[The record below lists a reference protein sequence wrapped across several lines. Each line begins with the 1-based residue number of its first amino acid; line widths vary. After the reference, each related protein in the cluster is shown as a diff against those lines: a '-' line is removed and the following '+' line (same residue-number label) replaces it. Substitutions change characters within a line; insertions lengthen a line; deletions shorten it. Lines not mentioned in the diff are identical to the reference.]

1 MPIWVDADACPVPI
15 REILCRAA
23 TRWQVDTTFIA
34 NHAINLPPS
43 PYIKRRQVPQGF
55 DVADNDI
62 IDQMETGD
70 LVITQDI
77 PLAAEAIEKARTCS
91 TRAARLSP
99 KRISASAWLCATSWK
114 KCAMLARSPVARRPS
129 ARPTARN
136 SPTSLTAG
144 CNRTPVGDNDSILN
158 SRQIRYACRFL
169 AQAERTMTQSS
180 PHTTSSFAALG
191 RLLKYARGYRR
202 QIITATTCS
211 IINKLFDIA
220 PEILI
225 GIAIDVVV
233 NKEESFVAGLGF
245 ETAQEQITI
254 LAVLTFFIWAGESI
268 FEYLFQILWRNL
280 AQRLQS
286 DLRQDAYEHAQKLD
300 MSFFEARSSGQ
311 LVATMN
317 DDVNQLERFLDGGAN
332 AMIQVVVTVVA
343 VGAVFFVLSPLIA
356 LLAFTPIPLIIWGA
370 FYFQRKAGPL
380 YADVREKVGDLSS
393 RLANNLGGIATIKS
407 FTAENREAERL
418 KASSEAYV
426 DANRRAIRISSAFI
440 PVIRMAILAGFL
452 ATFTVGGMMALEGS
466 LNVGA
471 YGVLVFLTQ
480 RLLWPLTGLAEVIDL
495 LDRAM
500 ASTRRILDLLA
511 EPVHVRD
518 ESGKTLEQ
526 PVKGEVTFEGVS
538 FHYPSSGAGIDDISV
553 AVPAGNTLALVG
565 ATGSGKSTLIKLLL
579 RFYDPT
585 GGQIRIDGQPIQS
598 VSLKSLRE
606 AIGLVS
612 QDVYLFEGSIRDNL
626 AYGSPGASDEQII
639 EAARTA
645 EAWSFIEALPE
656 GLATAVGERG
666 VRLSG
671 GQRQRLSLARALLKD
686 PPILV
691 LDEATSAVDNETE
704 AAIQRSLKRIGH
716 NRTVIMIAHRLSTI
730 VDADTIAVVA
740 GGRILESGRHEEL
753 LENNGPYSA
762 QWRVQTGQ
770 A

>member
-1 MPIWVDADACPVPI
+1 M
-15 REILCRAA
+15 
-23 TRWQVDTTFIA
+23 
-34 NHAINLPPS
+34 
-43 PYIKRRQVPQGF
+43 
-55 DVADNDI
+55 
-62 IDQMETGD
+62 
-70 LVITQDI
+70 
-77 PLAAEAIEKARTCS
+77 
-91 TRAARLSP
+91 
-99 KRISASAWLCATSWK
+99 ATS
-114 KCAMLARSPVARRPS
+114 S
-129 ARPTARN
+129 
-136 SPTSLTAG
+136 
-144 CNRTPVGDNDSILN
+144 
-158 SRQIRYACRFL
+158 Q
-169 AQAERTMTQSS
+169 
-180 PHTTSSFAALG
+180 HTSSFAALG
-191 RLLKYARGYRR
+191 RLLRYARGYRR
-202 QIITATTCS
+202 RIIAATTCS
-211 IINKLFDIA
+211 VINKLFDIA

-225 GIAIDVVV
+225 GVAIDVVV
-233 NKEESFVAGLGF
+233 NQEQSFVARLGF
-245 ETAQEQITI
+245 ETAQQQITI
-254 LAVLTFFIWAGESI
+254 LAVLTFFIWAGESL
-268 FEYLFQILWRNL
+268 FEYLYQILWRNL

-286 DLRQDAYEHAQKLD
+286 DLRQDAYEHAQRLD

-370 FYFQRKAGPL
+370 CYFQRKAGPL

-407 FTAENREAERL
+407 FTAELREARRL
-418 KASSEAYV
+418 KQASEAYV
-426 DANRRAIRISSAFI
+426 EANRQAIRISSAFI

-452 ATFTVGGMMALEGS
+452 ATFTVGGMMALNGD

-495 LDRAM
+495 FERAM

-511 EPVHVRD
+511 EPVNVRD
-518 ESGKTLEQ
+518 QAGKDLEQ
-526 PVKGEVTFEGVS
+526 PVQGRVEFDHVG
-538 FHYPSSGAGIDDISV
+538 FHYASSGAGVNGISLE
-553 AVPAGNTLALVG
+553 VPAGNTLALVG

-585 GGQIRIDGQPIQS
+585 HGEIRLDGQAIRN
-598 VSLKSLRE
+598 VSLKSLRD

-626 AYGSPGASDEQII
+626 AYGKPEATDEEII

-645 EAWSFIEALPE
+645 EAWSFISQLPQ
-656 GLATAVGERG
+656 GLDTPVGERG

-686 PPILV
+686 PPVLV
-691 LDEATSAVDNETE
+691 LDEAISAVDNETE
-704 AAIQRSLKRIGH
+704 AAIQRSLRRIGH

-730 VDADTIAVVA
+730 VDADNIAVID
-740 GGRILESGRHEEL
+740 GGQVVEQGDHKTL
-753 LENNGPYSA
+753 LALNGAYAA

-770 A
+770 VNNADI

>member
-1 MPIWVDADACPVPI
+1 M
-15 REILCRAA
+15 
-23 TRWQVDTTFIA
+23 
-34 NHAINLPPS
+34 
-43 PYIKRRQVPQGF
+43 
-55 DVADNDI
+55 
-62 IDQMETGD
+62 
-70 LVITQDI
+70 
-77 PLAAEAIEKARTCS
+77 
-91 TRAARLSP
+91 
-99 KRISASAWLCATSWK
+99 
-114 KCAMLARSPVARRPS
+114 
-129 ARPTARN
+129 
-136 SPTSLTAG
+136 
-144 CNRTPVGDNDSILN
+144 
-158 SRQIRYACRFL
+158 
-169 AQAERTMTQSS
+169 SS
-180 PHTTSSFAALG
+180 PSHNTTSSFAALA
-191 RLLKYARGYRR
+191 RLLRYARGYRR
-202 QIITATTCS
+202 QIIAAATCS
-211 IINKLFDIA
+211 VINKLFDIA

-225 GIAIDVVV
+225 GVAIDVVV

-254 LAVLTFFIWAGESI
+254 LAILTFFIWAGESL

-286 DLRQDAYEHAQKLD
+286 DLRQDAYEHAQRLD

-407 FTAENREAERL
+407 FTAETREARRL
-418 KASSEAYV
+418 KESSEAYV
-426 DANRRAIRISSAFI
+426 EANRRAIRISSAFI
-440 PVIRMAILAGFL
+440 PIIRMAILAGFL
-452 ATFTVGGMMALEGS
+452 ATFTVGGMMALSGD

-495 LDRAM
+495 FERAM
-500 ASTRRILDLLA
+500 ASTRRILDLLS

-518 ESGKTLEQ
+518 EAGKALSE
-526 PVKGEVTFEGVS
+526 PVRGEVTLNKVS
-538 FHYPSSGAGIDDISV
+538 FHYPSSGAGIRDIDLH
-553 AVPAGNTLALVG
+553 VPAGNTLALVG

-579 RFYDPT
+579 RFYDPSH
-585 GGQIRIDGQPIQS
+585 GDIRIDGQPIQGI
-598 VSLKSLRE
+598 SLKSLRN

-626 AYGSPGASDEQII
+626 TYGKPDASDSEII
-639 EAARTA
+639 DAAKTA
-645 EAWSFIEALPE
+645 EAWSFIDALPD
-656 GLATAVGERG
+656 GLETPVGERG
-666 VRLSG
+666 IRLSG
-671 GQRQRLSLARALLKD
+671 GQRQRLSLARALLKN

-730 VDADTIAVVA
+730 VDADTIAVVDA
-740 GGRILESGRHEEL
+740 GKVVESGTHQQL
-753 LENNGPYSA
+753 LDQNGAYAA

>member
-1 MPIWVDADACPVPI
+1 MS
-15 REILCRAA
+15 
-23 TRWQVDTTFIA
+23 TSHT
-34 NHAINLPPS
+34 
-43 PYIKRRQVPQGF
+43 
-55 DVADNDI
+55 
-62 IDQMETGD
+62 
-70 LVITQDI
+70 
-77 PLAAEAIEKARTCS
+77 KA
-91 TRAARLSP
+91 
-99 KRISASAWLCATSWK
+99 
-114 KCAMLARSPVARRPS
+114 
-129 ARPTARN
+129 
-136 SPTSLTAG
+136 
-144 CNRTPVGDNDSILN
+144 
-158 SRQIRYACRFL
+158 
-169 AQAERTMTQSS
+169 
-180 PHTTSSFAALG
+180 TSSFAALA
-191 RLLKYARGYRR
+191 RLLRYARGYRR
-202 QIITATTCS
+202 QIIAATTCS

-225 GIAIDVVV
+225 GVAIDVVV
-233 NKEESFVAGLGF
+233 NQEESFVAGLGF
-245 ETAQEQITI
+245 ETAQEQITV
-254 LAVLTFFIWAGESI
+254 LAVLTFFIWAGESL

-286 DLRQDAYEHAQKLD
+286 DLRQDAYEHAQRLD

-332 AMIQVVVTVVA
+332 AMIQVLVTVIA

-407 FTAENREAERL
+407 FTAEHREAARL
-418 KASSEAYV
+418 KQSSEAYV
-426 DANRRAIRISSAFI
+426 EANRRAIRISSAFI

-452 ATFTVGGMMALEGS
+452 ATFTVGGMMALEGT

-495 LDRAM
+495 FERAM

-518 ESGKTLEQ
+518 EGGKPLQT
-526 PVKGEVTFEGVS
+526 PVKGDVTFENVS
-538 FHYPSSGAGIDDISV
+538 FHYPASGAGIRDISLN
-553 AVPAGNTLALVG
+553 VPAGNTLALVG
-565 ATGSGKSTLIKLLL
+565 ATGSGKSTLVKLLL
-579 RFYDPT
+579 RFYDPSN
-585 GGQIRIDGQPIQS
+585 GEIRIDGQP
-598 VSLKSLRE
+598 VRELSLNSLRG

-612 QDVYLFEGSIRDNL
+612 QDVYLFEGSIRENL
-626 AYGSPGASDEQII
+626 AYGNPRATEAEII

-645 EAWSFIEALPE
+645 EAWSFIESLPE
-656 GLATAVGERG
+656 GLDTPVGERG

-730 VDADTIAVVA
+730 VEADAIAVIENGKVQEL
-740 GGRILESGRHEEL
+740 GTHREL
-753 LENNGPYSA
+753 LEQGGAYA
-762 QWRVQTGQ
+762 KQWQVQTGQ
-770 A
+770 LQALA

>member
-1 MPIWVDADACPVPI
+1 M
-15 REILCRAA
+15 
-23 TRWQVDTTFIA
+23 
-34 NHAINLPPS
+34 
-43 PYIKRRQVPQGF
+43 
-55 DVADNDI
+55 
-62 IDQMETGD
+62 
-70 LVITQDI
+70 
-77 PLAAEAIEKARTCS
+77 
-91 TRAARLSP
+91 
-99 KRISASAWLCATSWK
+99 
-114 KCAMLARSPVARRPS
+114 
-129 ARPTARN
+129 
-136 SPTSLTAG
+136 
-144 CNRTPVGDNDSILN
+144 
-158 SRQIRYACRFL
+158 
-169 AQAERTMTQSS
+169 SS
-180 PHTTSSFAALG
+180 HSHKTTSSFAALA
-191 RLLKYARGYRR
+191 RLLRYARGYRR

-225 GIAIDVVV
+225 GVAIDVVV
-233 NKEESFVAGLGF
+233 NQEESFVAGLGF

-254 LAVLTFFIWAGESI
+254 LAVLTFFIWAGESL

-286 DLRQDAYEHAQKLD
+286 DLRQDAYEHAQRLD

-332 AMIQVVVTVVA
+332 AMIQVLVTVVA

-407 FTAENREAERL
+407 FTAEQREAKRL
-418 KASSEAYV
+418 KESSEAYV
-426 DANRRAIRISSAFI
+426 EANRRAIRISSAFI

-452 ATFTVGGMMALEGS
+452 ATFTVGGMMALEGN

-495 LDRAM
+495 FERAM

-518 ESGKTLEQ
+518 EGGKALAE
-526 PVKGEVTFEGVS
+526 PVKGDVELDKVS
-538 FHYPSSGAGIDDISV
+538 FHYPSSGAGIRDISLT
-553 AVPAGNTLALVG
+553 VPAGNTLALVG

-579 RFYDPT
+579 RFYDPSN
-585 GGQIRIDGQPIQS
+585 GQIRIDGQPIRDL
-598 VSLKSLRE
+598 SLQSLRG

-612 QDVYLFEGSIRDNL
+612 QDVYLFEGTIRENL
-626 AYGSPGASDEQII
+626 AYGNPAASDTEII
-639 EAARTA
+639 DAAKTA

-656 GLATAVGERG
+656 GMNTPVGERG

-671 GQRQRLSLARALLKD
+671 GQRQRLSLARALLKN

-730 VDADTIAVVA
+730 VDADSIAVIE
-740 GGRILESGRHEEL
+740 GGKVLEQGTHREL
-753 LENNGPYSA
+753 LDQDGAYAN

-770 A
+770 IQAAI

>member
-1 MPIWVDADACPVPI
+1 M
-15 REILCRAA
+15 
-23 TRWQVDTTFIA
+23 
-34 NHAINLPPS
+34 
-43 PYIKRRQVPQGF
+43 
-55 DVADNDI
+55 
-62 IDQMETGD
+62 
-70 LVITQDI
+70 
-77 PLAAEAIEKARTCS
+77 
-91 TRAARLSP
+91 
-99 KRISASAWLCATSWK
+99 
-114 KCAMLARSPVARRPS
+114 
-129 ARPTARN
+129 
-136 SPTSLTAG
+136 
-144 CNRTPVGDNDSILN
+144 
-158 SRQIRYACRFL
+158 
-169 AQAERTMTQSS
+169 SS
-180 PHTTSSFAALG
+180 HSHKTTSSFAALA
-191 RLLKYARGYRR
+191 RLLRYARGYRR
-202 QIITATTCS
+202 QIIAATTCS

-225 GIAIDVVV
+225 GVAIDVVV
-233 NKEESFVAGLGF
+233 NQEESFVAGLGF

-254 LAVLTFFIWAGESI
+254 LAVLTFFIWAGESL

-286 DLRQDAYEHAQKLD
+286 DLRQDAYEHAQRLD

-332 AMIQVVVTVVA
+332 AMIQVLVTVVA

-370 FYFQRKAGPL
+370 FFFQRKAGPL

-407 FTAENREAERL
+407 FTAEQREAKRL
-418 KASSEAYV
+418 KQSSEAYV
-426 DANRRAIRISSAFI
+426 EANRRAIRISSAFI

-495 LDRAM
+495 FERAM

-518 ESGKTLEQ
+518 EGGKALEA
-526 PVKGEVTFEGVS
+526 PVKGNVELDKVS
-538 FHYPSSGAGIDDISV
+538 FHYPSSGAGIRDISLT
-553 AVPAGNTLALVG
+553 VPAGNTLALVG

-579 RFYDPT
+579 RFYDPSN
-585 GGQIRIDGQPIQS
+585 GEIRIDGQPIRDL
-598 VSLKSLRE
+598 SLNSLRGS
-606 AIGLVS
+606 IGLVS
-612 QDVYLFEGSIRDNL
+612 QDVYLFEGTIRENL
-626 AYGSPGASDEQII
+626 AYGNPAATDADII
-639 EAARTA
+639 DAAKTA

-656 GLATAVGERG
+656 GLDTPVGERG

-730 VDADTIAVVA
+730 VDADSIAVIE
-740 GGRILESGRHEEL
+740 GGKVLEQGTHREL
-753 LENNGPYSA
+753 LEQDGAYAN

-770 A
+770 IQAAV

>member
-1 MPIWVDADACPVPI
+1 M
-15 REILCRAA
+15 
-23 TRWQVDTTFIA
+23 
-34 NHAINLPPS
+34 
-43 PYIKRRQVPQGF
+43 
-55 DVADNDI
+55 
-62 IDQMETGD
+62 
-70 LVITQDI
+70 
-77 PLAAEAIEKARTCS
+77 
-91 TRAARLSP
+91 
-99 KRISASAWLCATSWK
+99 
-114 KCAMLARSPVARRPS
+114 
-129 ARPTARN
+129 
-136 SPTSLTAG
+136 
-144 CNRTPVGDNDSILN
+144 
-158 SRQIRYACRFL
+158 
-169 AQAERTMTQSS
+169 SS
-180 PHTTSSFAALG
+180 HSHQTTSSFAALA
-191 RLLKYARGYRR
+191 RLLRYARGYRR
-202 QIITATTCS
+202 QIIAATTCS

-225 GIAIDVVV
+225 GVAIDVVV
-233 NKEESFVAGLGF
+233 NQEESFVAGLGF

-254 LAVLTFFIWAGESI
+254 LAVLTFFIWAGESL

-286 DLRQDAYEHAQKLD
+286 DLRQDAYEHAQRLD

-332 AMIQVVVTVVA
+332 AMIQVLVTVVA

-407 FTAENREAERL
+407 FTAEQREARRL
-418 KASSEAYV
+418 KESSEAYV
-426 DANRRAIRISSAFI
+426 EANRRAIRISSAFI

-495 LDRAM
+495 FERAM

-518 ESGKTLEQ
+518 EGGKALQE
-526 PVKGEVTFEGVS
+526 PVKGDVELEKVS
-538 FHYPSSGAGIDDISV
+538 FHYLSSGAGIRDISLS
-553 AVPAGNTLALVG
+553 VPAGNTLALVG

-579 RFYDPT
+579 RFYDPSH
-585 GGQIRIDGQPIQS
+585 GEIRIDGQPIRDL
-598 VSLKSLRE
+598 SLQSLRG

-612 QDVYLFEGSIRDNL
+612 QDVYLFEGSIRENL
-626 AYGSPGASDEQII
+626 AYGNPAASDAEITD
-639 EAARTA
+639 AAKTA

-656 GLATAVGERG
+656 GLDTPVGERG

-671 GQRQRLSLARALLKD
+671 GQRQRLSLARALLKN

-730 VDADTIAVVA
+730 VDADSIAVIE
-740 GGRILESGRHEEL
+740 GGKVLEQGTHREL
-753 LENNGPYSA
+753 LDQDGAYAN

-770 A
+770 IQAAV

>member
-1 MPIWVDADACPVPI
+1 MTRDAH
-15 REILCRAA
+15 
-23 TRWQVDTTFIA
+23 QA
-34 NHAINLPPS
+34 N
-43 PYIKRRQVPQGF
+43 
-55 DVADNDI
+55 
-62 IDQMETGD
+62 
-70 LVITQDI
+70 
-77 PLAAEAIEKARTCS
+77 
-91 TRAARLSP
+91 
-99 KRISASAWLCATSWK
+99 
-114 KCAMLARSPVARRPS
+114 
-129 ARPTARN
+129 
-136 SPTSLTAG
+136 
-144 CNRTPVGDNDSILN
+144 
-158 SRQIRYACRFL
+158 
-169 AQAERTMTQSS
+169 
-180 PHTTSSFAALG
+180 SSFSALA
-191 RLLKYARGYRR
+191 RLLKYAHGYRR
-202 QIITATTCS
+202 QIIAATTCS

-225 GIAIDVVV
+225 GVAIDVVV
-233 NKEESFVAGLGF
+233 NQEESFVAGLGF

-254 LAVLTFFIWAGESI
+254 LAVLTFFIWAGESL

-286 DLRQDAYEHAQKLD
+286 DLRQDAYEHAQRLD

-407 FTAENREAERL
+407 FTAEQREAERL

-426 DANRRAIRISSAFI
+426 EANRRAIRISSAFI
-440 PVIRMAILAGFL
+440 PIIRMAILAGFL
-452 ATFTVGGMMALEGS
+452 ATFTVGGMMALKGE

-495 LDRAM
+495 FERAM

-518 ESGKTLEQ
+518 EGSKALQ
-526 PVKGEVTFEGVS
+526 SPVKGMVELDNVS
-538 FHYPSSGAGIDDISV
+538 FHYASSGAGISDISLT
-553 AVPAGNTLALVG
+553 VPAGNTLALVG

-579 RFYDPT
+579 RFYDPDQ
-585 GGQIRIDGQPIQS
+585 GEIRIDSQPIRD
-598 VSLKSLRE
+598 VSLNSLRG

-612 QDVYLFEGSIRDNL
+612 QDVYLFEGSIRENL
-626 AYGSPGASDEQII
+626 AYGNPAASDAEII

-656 GLATAVGERG
+656 GLETPVGERG
-666 VRLSG
+666 IRLSG

-730 VDADTIAVVA
+730 VEADTIAVVE
-740 GGRILESGRHEEL
+740 GGKVIEKGTHQDL
-753 LENNGPYSA
+753 LEQDGAYTA

-770 A
+770 V

>member
-1 MPIWVDADACPVPI
+1 M
-15 REILCRAA
+15 
-23 TRWQVDTTFIA
+23 T
-34 NHAINLPPS
+34 
-43 PYIKRRQVPQGF
+43 
-55 DVADNDI
+55 
-62 IDQMETGD
+62 
-70 LVITQDI
+70 
-77 PLAAEAIEKARTCS
+77 
-91 TRAARLSP
+91 TRA
-99 KRISASAWLCATSWK
+99 
-114 KCAMLARSPVARRPS
+114 
-129 ARPTARN
+129 
-136 SPTSLTAG
+136 
-144 CNRTPVGDNDSILN
+144 
-158 SRQIRYACRFL
+158 Q
-169 AQAERTMTQSS
+169 
-180 PHTTSSFAALG
+180 HTSSFAALG
-191 RLLKYARGYRR
+191 RLLRYARGYRR
-202 QIITATTCS
+202 QIIAATTCS

-225 GIAIDVVV
+225 GVAIDVVV
-233 NKEESFVAGLGF
+233 NQEESFVAGLGF

-254 LAVLTFFIWAGESI
+254 LAVLTFFIWAGESL

-286 DLRQDAYEHAQKLD
+286 DLRQDAYEHAQRLD
-300 MSFFEARSSGQ
+300 MSFFEANSSGQ

-332 AMIQVVVTVVA
+332 AMIQVAVTVVA

-407 FTAENREAERL
+407 FTAEQREAKRL
-418 KASSEAYV
+418 KDASEAYV

-495 LDRAM
+495 FERAM

-511 EPVHVRD
+511 EPVNVRD
-518 ESGKTLEQ
+518 EAGKSLEQ
-526 PVKGEVTFEGVS
+526 PVRGKVS
-538 FHYPSSGAGIDDISV
+538 FNQVSFRYAGSGAGIQDITLN
-553 AVPAGNTLALVG
+553 VPAGNTLALVG

-579 RFYDPT
+579 RFYDPSH
-585 GGQIRIDGQPIQS
+585 GDIRIDGQPIRE
-598 VSLKSLRE
+598 VSLKSLRD

-626 AYGSPGASDEQII
+626 AYGKPEASEEEIM

-645 EAWSFIEALPE
+645 EAWSFIEGLPQ
-656 GLATAVGERG
+656 GLDTPVGERG
-666 VRLSG
+666 IRLSG
-671 GQRQRLSLARALLKD
+671 GQRQRLSLARALLKN

-730 VDADTIAVVA
+730 VDADTIAVVEN
-740 GGRILESGRHEEL
+740 GRIVEEGDHDSL
-753 LENNGPYSA
+753 IRNNGAYAA

>member
-1 MPIWVDADACPVPI
+1 M
-15 REILCRAA
+15 
-23 TRWQVDTTFIA
+23 
-34 NHAINLPPS
+34 
-43 PYIKRRQVPQGF
+43 
-55 DVADNDI
+55 
-62 IDQMETGD
+62 
-70 LVITQDI
+70 
-77 PLAAEAIEKARTCS
+77 
-91 TRAARLSP
+91 
-99 KRISASAWLCATSWK
+99 
-114 KCAMLARSPVARRPS
+114 
-129 ARPTARN
+129 
-136 SPTSLTAG
+136 
-144 CNRTPVGDNDSILN
+144 
-158 SRQIRYACRFL
+158 
-169 AQAERTMTQSS
+169 SS
-180 PHTTSSFAALG
+180 HSHQTTSSYAALA
-191 RLLKYARGYRR
+191 RLLRYARGYRR
-202 QIITATTCS
+202 QIIAATTCS

-225 GIAIDVVV
+225 GVAIDVVV
-233 NKEESFVAGLGF
+233 NQEESFVAGLGF

-254 LAVLTFFIWAGESI
+254 LAVLTFFIWAGESL

-286 DLRQDAYEHAQKLD
+286 DLRQDAYEHAQRLD

-332 AMIQVVVTVVA
+332 AMIQVLVTVVA

-407 FTAENREAERL
+407 FTAEQREAKRL
-418 KASSEAYV
+418 KESSEAYV
-426 DANRRAIRISSAFI
+426 EANRRAIRISSAFI

-452 ATFTVGGMMALEGS
+452 ATFTVGGMMALEGN

-495 LDRAM
+495 FERAM

-518 ESGKTLEQ
+518 EGGKALAE
-526 PVKGEVTFEGVS
+526 PVKGDVELDKVS
-538 FHYPSSGAGIDDISV
+538 FHYPSSGAGIRDISLT
-553 AVPAGNTLALVG
+553 VPAGNTLALVG

-579 RFYDPT
+579 RFYDPSN
-585 GGQIRIDGQPIQS
+585 GQIRIDGQPIRDL
-598 VSLKSLRE
+598 SLQSLRG

-612 QDVYLFEGSIRDNL
+612 QDVYLFEGTIRENL
-626 AYGSPGASDEQII
+626 AYGNPAASDTEII
-639 EAARTA
+639 DAAKTA

-656 GLATAVGERG
+656 GLNTPVGERG

-671 GQRQRLSLARALLKD
+671 GQRQRLSLARALLKN

-730 VDADTIAVVA
+730 VDADSIAVIE
-740 GGRILESGRHEEL
+740 GGKVLEQGTHREL
-753 LENNGPYSA
+753 LDQDGAYAN

-770 A
+770 IQAAI

>member
-1 MPIWVDADACPVPI
+1 
-15 REILCRAA
+15 
-23 TRWQVDTTFIA
+23 
-34 NHAINLPPS
+34 
-43 PYIKRRQVPQGF
+43 
-55 DVADNDI
+55 
-62 IDQMETGD
+62 
-70 LVITQDI
+70 
-77 PLAAEAIEKARTCS
+77 
-91 TRAARLSP
+91 
-99 KRISASAWLCATSWK
+99 
-114 KCAMLARSPVARRPS
+114 
-129 ARPTARN
+129 
-136 SPTSLTAG
+136 
-144 CNRTPVGDNDSILN
+144 
-158 SRQIRYACRFL
+158 
-169 AQAERTMTQSS
+169 MTQSS

-202 QIITATTCS
+202 QIIAATTCS

-495 LDRAM
+495 FERAM

-518 ESGKTLEQ
+518 DSGQTLEQ

-538 FHYPSSGAGIDDISV
+538 FRYPSSGAGIDDISV

-639 EAARTA
+639 EAAKTA
-645 EAWSFIEALPE
+645 EAWSFIDALPE

-740 GGRILESGRHEEL
+740 GGRILESGHHEEL

>member
-1 MPIWVDADACPVPI
+1 
-15 REILCRAA
+15 
-23 TRWQVDTTFIA
+23 
-34 NHAINLPPS
+34 
-43 PYIKRRQVPQGF
+43 
-55 DVADNDI
+55 
-62 IDQMETGD
+62 
-70 LVITQDI
+70 
-77 PLAAEAIEKARTCS
+77 
-91 TRAARLSP
+91 
-99 KRISASAWLCATSWK
+99 
-114 KCAMLARSPVARRPS
+114 
-129 ARPTARN
+129 
-136 SPTSLTAG
+136 
-144 CNRTPVGDNDSILN
+144 
-158 SRQIRYACRFL
+158 
-169 AQAERTMTQSS
+169 MTQ
-180 PHTTSSFAALG
+180 HFTKATSSFAALG
-191 RLLKYARGYRR
+191 RLLRYARGYRR
-202 QIITATTCS
+202 QIIAATACS

-254 LAVLTFFIWAGESI
+254 LAVLTFFIWAGESL

-286 DLRQDAYEHAQKLD
+286 DLRQDAYEHAQRLD

-332 AMIQVVVTVVA
+332 AMIQVLVTVVA

-356 LLAFTPIPLIIWGA
+356 LLAFTPIPLIVWGA

-407 FTAENREAERL
+407 FTAEQREAERL

-426 DANRRAIRISSAFI
+426 EANRQAIRISSAFI

-452 ATFTVGGMMALEGS
+452 ATFTVGGMMALAGT

-495 LDRAM
+495 FERAM

-518 ESGKTLEQ
+518 DAAKPLPE
-526 PVKGEVTFEGVS
+526 PVRGSVSFSNVS
-538 FHYPSSGAGIDDISV
+538 FHYPSSGAGISNISLD
-553 AVPAGNTLALVG
+553 VPAGNTLALVG

-585 GGQIRIDGQPIQS
+585 EGAILIDGQPIQS
-598 VSLKSLRE
+598 VSLKSLRN

-612 QDVYLFEGSIRDNL
+612 QDVYLFEGTIRDNL
-626 AYGSPGASDEQII
+626 AYGKPGASDEDII

-645 EAWSFIEALPE
+645 EAWSFIEALPN
-656 GLATAVGERG
+656 GLDTEVGERG

-671 GQRQRLSLARALLKD
+671 GQRQRLSLARALLKN

-730 VDADTIAVVA
+730 VDADTIAVVEN
-740 GGRILESGRHEEL
+740 GKVVESGSHQTL
-753 LENNGPYSA
+753 LDKNGAYAA

>member
-1 MPIWVDADACPVPI
+1 MSSHPDSH
-15 REILCRAA
+15 
-23 TRWQVDTTFIA
+23 TNSF
-34 NHAINLPPS
+34 
-43 PYIKRRQVPQGF
+43 
-55 DVADNDI
+55 
-62 IDQMETGD
+62 
-70 LVITQDI
+70 
-77 PLAAEAIEKARTCS
+77 
-91 TRAARLSP
+91 
-99 KRISASAWLCATSWK
+99 SAL
-114 KCAMLARSPVARRPS
+114 L
-129 ARPTARN
+129 
-136 SPTSLTAG
+136 
-144 CNRTPVGDNDSILN
+144 
-158 SRQIRYACRFL
+158 
-169 AQAERTMTQSS
+169 
-180 PHTTSSFAALG
+180 
-191 RLLKYARGYRR
+191 RLLRYARGYRR
-202 QIITATTCS
+202 RIIAATTCS

-225 GIAIDVVV
+225 GVAIDVVV
-233 NKEESFVAGLGF
+233 NQEESFVAGLGF
-245 ETAQEQITI
+245 DTAQEQITV
-254 LAVLTFFIWAGESI
+254 LAALTFFIWAGESL

-286 DLRQDAYEHAQKLD
+286 DLRQDAYEHAQRLD
-300 MSFFEARSSGQ
+300 MSFFESTSSGQ

-332 AMIQVVVTVVA
+332 AMIQVGVTVVA

-407 FTAENREAERL
+407 FTAEQREAKRL
-418 KASSEAYV
+418 REASEAYV
-426 DANRRAIRISSAFI
+426 QANERAIRISSAFI

-480 RLLWPLTGLAEVIDL
+480 RLLWPLTGLAAVIDL
-495 LDRAM
+495 FERAM

-511 EPVHVRD
+511 EPVNVHD
-518 ESGKTLEQ
+518 QAGTPLAQ
-526 PVKGEVTFEGVS
+526 PVRGEVS
-538 FHYPSSGAGIDDISV
+538 FNNIEFRYGSSGAGVHGISLD
-553 AVPAGNTLALVG
+553 VPAGHTLALVG

-579 RFYDPT
+579 RFYDPA
-585 GGQIRIDGQPIQS
+585 GGEIRIDGQPIRD
-598 VSLKSLRE
+598 VSLTSLRD

-626 AYGSPGASDEQII
+626 AYGKPGASDEEII
-639 EAARTA
+639 KAAKTA
-645 EAWSFIEALPE
+645 EAWSFISALPE
-656 GLATAVGERG
+656 GLDTAVGERG

-704 AAIQRSLKRIGH
+704 AAIQRSLARIGH

-730 VDADTIAVVA
+730 VEADTIAVVEN
-740 GGRILESGRHEEL
+740 GRVIEQGDHQSL
-753 LENNGPYSA
+753 LARQGAYHA
-762 QWRVQTGQ
+762 QWQVQTGQ
-770 A
+770 VLAHTNN

>member
-1 MPIWVDADACPVPI
+1 M
-15 REILCRAA
+15 
-23 TRWQVDTTFIA
+23 
-34 NHAINLPPS
+34 
-43 PYIKRRQVPQGF
+43 
-55 DVADNDI
+55 
-62 IDQMETGD
+62 
-70 LVITQDI
+70 
-77 PLAAEAIEKARTCS
+77 
-91 TRAARLSP
+91 
-99 KRISASAWLCATSWK
+99 
-114 KCAMLARSPVARRPS
+114 
-129 ARPTARN
+129 
-136 SPTSLTAG
+136 
-144 CNRTPVGDNDSILN
+144 
-158 SRQIRYACRFL
+158 
-169 AQAERTMTQSS
+169 SS
-180 PHTTSSFAALG
+180 PSHNTTSSFAALA
-191 RLLKYARGYRR
+191 RLLRYARGYRR
-202 QIITATTCS
+202 QIIAAATCS
-211 IINKLFDIA
+211 VINKLFDIA

-225 GIAIDVVV
+225 GVAIDVVV

-254 LAVLTFFIWAGESI
+254 LAILTFFIWAGESL

-286 DLRQDAYEHAQKLD
+286 DLRQDAYEHAQRLD

-407 FTAENREAERL
+407 FTAETREARRL
-418 KASSEAYV
+418 KESSEAYV
-426 DANRRAIRISSAFI
+426 EANRRAIRISSAFI
-440 PVIRMAILAGFL
+440 PIIRMAILAGFL
-452 ATFTVGGMMALEGS
+452 ATFTVGGMMALSGD

-495 LDRAM
+495 FERAM
-500 ASTRRILDLLA
+500 ASTRRILDLLS

-518 ESGKTLEQ
+518 EAGKALSE
-526 PVKGEVTFEGVS
+526 PVRGEVTLNKVS
-538 FHYPSSGAGIDDISV
+538 FHYPSSGAGIRDIDLH
-553 AVPAGNTLALVG
+553 VPAGNTLALVG

-579 RFYDPT
+579 RFYDPSH
-585 GGQIRIDGQPIQS
+585 GDIRIDGQPIQGI
-598 VSLKSLRE
+598 SLKSLRN

-626 AYGSPGASDEQII
+626 TYGKPDASDDEII
-639 EAARTA
+639 DAAKTA
-645 EAWSFIEALPE
+645 EAWSFIDALPD
-656 GLATAVGERG
+656 GLETPVGERG
-666 VRLSG
+666 IRLSG
-671 GQRQRLSLARALLKD
+671 GQRQRLSLARALLKN

-730 VDADTIAVVA
+730 VDADTIAVVDA
-740 GGRILESGRHEEL
+740 GKVVESGTHQQL
-753 LENNGPYSA
+753 LDHNGAYAA

>member
-1 MPIWVDADACPVPI
+1 M
-15 REILCRAA
+15 
-23 TRWQVDTTFIA
+23 
-34 NHAINLPPS
+34 
-43 PYIKRRQVPQGF
+43 
-55 DVADNDI
+55 
-62 IDQMETGD
+62 
-70 LVITQDI
+70 
-77 PLAAEAIEKARTCS
+77 
-91 TRAARLSP
+91 
-99 KRISASAWLCATSWK
+99 
-114 KCAMLARSPVARRPS
+114 
-129 ARPTARN
+129 
-136 SPTSLTAG
+136 
-144 CNRTPVGDNDSILN
+144 
-158 SRQIRYACRFL
+158 
-169 AQAERTMTQSS
+169 SS
-180 PHTTSSFAALG
+180 HSHHDTSSFAALG

-202 QIITATTCS
+202 QIIAATTCS

-233 NKEESFVAGLGF
+233 NKEESFVSGLGF
-245 ETAQEQITI
+245 DTAQEQITI

-356 LLAFTPIPLIIWGA
+356 LLAFSPIPLIVWGA

-407 FTAENREAERL
+407 FTAEQREAERL

-426 DANRRAIRISSAFI
+426 EANRRAIRISSAFI

-452 ATFTVGGMMALEGS
+452 ATFTVGGMMALEGT

-495 LDRAM
+495 FERAM

-518 ESGKTLEQ
+518 DANEALLK
-526 PVKGEVTFEGVS
+526 PVKGEVTFEHVS
-538 FHYPSSGAGIDDISV
+538 FHYPSSGAGIDNISV
-553 AVPAGNTLALVG
+553 QVPAGNTLALVG

-579 RFYDPT
+579 RFYDPS

-626 AYGSPGASDEQII
+626 AYGFPGASDEQII
-639 EAARTA
+639 EAAKTA

-656 GLATAVGERG
+656 GLSTAVGERG

-730 VDADTIAVVA
+730 VEADTIAVVD
-740 GGRILESGRHEEL
+740 GGQIVESGRHEEL
-753 LENNGPYSA
+753 VANNGPYAA

-770 A
+770 VYSPVVTSLPNP

>member
-1 MPIWVDADACPVPI
+1 M
-15 REILCRAA
+15 
-23 TRWQVDTTFIA
+23 
-34 NHAINLPPS
+34 S
-43 PYIKRRQVPQGF
+43 S
-55 DVADNDI
+55 
-62 IDQMETGD
+62 
-70 LVITQDI
+70 QDH
-77 PLAAEAIEKARTCS
+77 K
-91 TRAARLSP
+91 
-99 KRISASAWLCATSWK
+99 
-114 KCAMLARSPVARRPS
+114 
-129 ARPTARN
+129 
-136 SPTSLTAG
+136 
-144 CNRTPVGDNDSILN
+144 
-158 SRQIRYACRFL
+158 
-169 AQAERTMTQSS
+169 
-180 PHTTSSFAALG
+180 TTSSFAALA
-191 RLLKYARGYRR
+191 RLLRYARGYRR
-202 QIITATTCS
+202 QIIAATTCS

-225 GIAIDVVV
+225 GVAIDVVV
-233 NKEESFVAGLGF
+233 NQEESFVAGLGF

-254 LAVLTFFIWAGESI
+254 LAVLTFFIWAGESL

-286 DLRQDAYEHAQKLD
+286 DLRQDAYEHAQRLD

-332 AMIQVVVTVVA
+332 AMIQVLVTVVA

-407 FTAENREAERL
+407 FTAEQREARRL
-418 KASSEAYV
+418 KESSEAYV
-426 DANRRAIRISSAFI
+426 EANRRAIRISSAFI

-495 LDRAM
+495 FERSM

-518 ESGKTLEQ
+518 EGGKALQE
-526 PVKGEVTFEGVS
+526 PVKGDVELDKVS
-538 FHYPSSGAGIDDISV
+538 FHYPSSGAGIRDISL

-579 RFYDPT
+579 RFYDPSN
-585 GGQIRIDGQPIQS
+585 GEIRIDGQPIRD
-598 VSLKSLRE
+598 LSLRSLRG
-606 AIGLVS
+606 AIGLVT
-612 QDVYLFEGSIRDNL
+612 QDVYLFEGTIRENL
-626 AYGSPGASDEQII
+626 AYGNPAASDAEITD
-639 EAARTA
+639 AAKTA

-656 GLATAVGERG
+656 GLDTPVGERG

-671 GQRQRLSLARALLKD
+671 GQRQRLSLARALLKN

-730 VDADTIAVVA
+730 VDADSIAVIE
-740 GGRILESGRHEEL
+740 GGRVLEQGTHREL
-753 LENNGPYSA
+753 LEQDGAYAN

-770 A
+770 IQAAV

>member
-1 MPIWVDADACPVPI
+1 M
-15 REILCRAA
+15 
-23 TRWQVDTTFIA
+23 
-34 NHAINLPPS
+34 
-43 PYIKRRQVPQGF
+43 
-55 DVADNDI
+55 
-62 IDQMETGD
+62 
-70 LVITQDI
+70 
-77 PLAAEAIEKARTCS
+77 
-91 TRAARLSP
+91 
-99 KRISASAWLCATSWK
+99 TS
-114 KCAMLARSPVARRPS
+114 S
-129 ARPTARN
+129 AR
-136 SPTSLTAG
+136 
-144 CNRTPVGDNDSILN
+144 
-158 SRQIRYACRFL
+158 
-169 AQAERTMTQSS
+169 
-180 PHTTSSFAALG
+180 HTSSFAALG
-191 RLLKYARGYRR
+191 RLLRYARGYRR
-202 QIITATTCS
+202 QIIAATTCS

-225 GIAIDVVV
+225 GVAIDVVV
-233 NKEESFVAGLGF
+233 NQEESFVAGLGF

-254 LAVLTFFIWAGESI
+254 LAVLTFFIWAGESL

-286 DLRQDAYEHAQKLD
+286 DLRQDAYEHAQRLD
-300 MSFFEARSSGQ
+300 MSFFEANSSGQ

-332 AMIQVVVTVVA
+332 AMVQVGVTVVA

-380 YADVREKVGDLSS
+380 YTDVREKVGDLSS

-407 FTAENREAERL
+407 FTAEQREARRL
-418 KASSEAYV
+418 KEASEAYV

-452 ATFTVGGMMALEGS
+452 ATFTVGGMMALEGN

-495 LDRAM
+495 FERAM

-511 EPVHVRD
+511 EPVTIRD
-518 ESGKTLEQ
+518 VAGTPLKQ
-526 PVKGEVTFEGVS
+526 PVRGEVSFNRVS
-538 FHYPSSGAGIDDISV
+538 FHYTGSGAGVEDITLQ
-553 AVPAGNTLALVG
+553 VPAGNTLALVG

-579 RFYDPT
+579 RFYDPSR
-585 GGQIRIDGQPIQS
+585 GDIRIDGQPVHE
-598 VSLKSLRE
+598 VSLKSLRD

-626 AYGSPGASDEQII
+626 AYGKPDATEEEII

-645 EAWSFIEALPE
+645 EAWSFISALPE
-656 GLATAVGERG
+656 GLDTPVGERG
-666 VRLSG
+666 IRLSG
-671 GQRQRLSLARALLKD
+671 GQRQRLSLARALLKN
-686 PPILV
+686 PPVLV

-704 AAIQRSLKRIGH
+704 AAIQRSLRRIGH

-730 VDADTIAVVA
+730 VDADTIAVVEN
-740 GGRILESGRHEEL
+740 GRIVEEGDHNSL
-753 LENNGPYSA
+753 IHKNGPYAA

-770 A
+770 AGGAPHPPILIDSYSYLDYPACHTNRGI